1 MRVAVDSSLLVG
13 LINPADRWRGQ
24 AVTLRN
30 TLLDRGD
37 EMLYFDCVVAEAVSA
52 AVRRLYE
59 KKREQEVDSL
69 LKRLNTY
76 ATVDTITWVLPDV
89 PRLYAKVIGLMQSSG
104 GELNFNDALI
114 ALACR
119 ERDISAIASF
129 DADFDQ
135 VSWLHR
141 LATPADLT
149 AF

>member
-1 MRVAVDSSLLVG
+1 
-13 LINPADRWRGQ
+13 
-24 AVTLRN
+24 
-30 TLLDRGD
+30 
-37 EMLYFDCVVAEAVSA
+37 MLYFDCVVAEAVSA

-59 KKREQEVDSL
+59 KKREHEVDSL
-69 LKRLNTY
+69 LLKRLDTY